1 MTPSLC
7 SAHPEGPHAAAPDL
21 KPPRQTAELVK
32 DGLQQAVQA
41 SPLRSI
47 SRPPTMPI
55 TTLLMDS
62 GDMPA
67 ADAVAHHCSGPC
79 VEVTAADTVVYYNM
93 GPCAGW
99 YCGVG
104 S

>member
-1 MTPSLC
+1 
-7 SAHPEGPHAAAPDL
+7 
-21 KPPRQTAELVK
+21 
-32 DGLQQAVQA
+32 
-41 SPLRSI
+41 
-47 SRPPTMPI
+47 MPI
-55 TTLLMDS
+55 TTLLVDS

-93 GPCAGW
+93 GPRAGW
-99 YCGVG
+99 HGESG